1 MDTLRSIGETLLGL
15 SKPSSALDV
24 GQLCLRAAIVYLVM
38 ILFLRLAKKRSLG
51 RATVFD
57 AILVIIIGSVAS
69 RAITGNAPFVGALA
83 AVLVLIAM
91 HWLISFGARGW
102 PRLGWLVKGQS
113 DLLIKNGKVD
123 RGELKRAHMTDDD
136 LAEDLRQKGVERS
149 IRRERG
155 ATRTR
160 RRVVG
165 DQALAPPRAC
175 IAAR

>member
-38 ILFLRLAKKRSLG
+38 ILFMRLAKKRSLG

-57 AILVIIIGSVAS
+57 AILGIIIGSTAS
-69 RAITGNAPFVGALA
+69 RAVTGNAPFFGSLA
-83 AVLVLIAM
+83 AVLVLIAV
-91 HWLISFGARGW
+91 HWLISLGARDW
-102 PRLGWLVKGQS
+102 PGLGWLVKRRS

-136 LAEDLRQKGVERS
+136 LAEDLRQKGVSDPADVKEARLERDGVLS
-149 IRRERG
+149 VIKR
-155 ATRTR
+155 
-160 RRVVG
+160 
-165 DQALAPPRAC
+165 
-175 IAAR
+175 

>member
-69 RAITGNAPFVGALA
+69 RAITGNAPFFGALA

-91 HWLISFGARGW
+91 HWLISLGARGW

-136 LAEDLRQKGVERS
+136 LAEDLRQKGVGDSTDVKEARLERDGVLS
-149 IRRERG
+149 VIKR
-155 ATRTR
+155 
-160 RRVVG
+160 
-165 DQALAPPRAC
+165 
-175 IAAR
+175 

>member
-24 GQLCLRAAIVYLVM
+24 GQLCLRAAIVYLIM
-38 ILFLRLAKKRSLG
+38 ILFLRMAKKRSLG

-57 AILVIIIGSVAS
+57 AILVIILGSVAS
-69 RAITGNAPFVGALA
+69 RAITGNAPFFGALA

-91 HWLISFGARGW
+91 HWLISLGARGW

-123 RGELKRAHMTDDD
+123 CAELKRAHMTDDD
-136 LAEDLRQKGVERS
+136 LAEDLRQKGVGDPTDVKEARLERDGVLS
-149 IRRERG
+149 VIKR
-155 ATRTR
+155 
-160 RRVVG
+160 
-165 DQALAPPRAC
+165 
-175 IAAR
+175 

>member
-83 AVLVLIAM
+83 AVFVLIAM
-91 HWLISFGARGW
+91 HWLISLGARGW

-123 RGELKRAHMTDDD
+123 CAELKRAHMTDDD
-136 LAEDLRQKGVERS
+136 LAEDLRQKGVGDPTDVKEARLERDGVLS
-149 IRRERG
+149 VIKR
-155 ATRTR
+155 
-160 RRVVG
+160 
-165 DQALAPPRAC
+165 
-175 IAAR
+175 

>member
-69 RAITGNAPFVGALA
+69 RAITGNAPFFGALA

-91 HWLISFGARGW
+91 HWLISLGARGW

-123 RGELKRAHMTDDD
+123 CAELKRAHMTDDD
-136 LAEDLRQKGVERS
+136 LAEDLRQKGVGDPTDVKEARLERDGVLS
-149 IRRERG
+149 VIKR
-155 ATRTR
+155 
-160 RRVVG
+160 
-165 DQALAPPRAC
+165 
-175 IAAR
+175 

>member
-69 RAITGNAPFVGALA
+69 RAITGNAPFFGALA

-91 HWLISFGARGW
+91 HWLISLGARGW

-123 RGELKRAHMTDDD
+123 RGRAQARAHD
-136 LAEDLRQKGVERS
+136 R
-149 IRRERG
+149 
-155 ATRTR
+155 
-160 RRVVG
+160 
-165 DQALAPPRAC
+165 
-175 IAAR
+175 

>member
-69 RAITGNAPFVGALA
+69 RAITGNAPFFGALA

-91 HWLISFGARGW
+91 HWLISLGARGW

-123 RGELKRAHMTDDD
+123 CAELKRAHMTDDD
-136 LAEDLRQKGVERS
+136 LAEDLRQKGVSNPADVKEARLERDGVLS
-149 IRRERG
+149 VIKR
-155 ATRTR
+155 
-160 RRVVG
+160 
-165 DQALAPPRAC
+165 
-175 IAAR
+175 

>member
-24 GQLCLRAAIVYLVM
+24 GQLGLRAAIVYLVM

-69 RAITGNAPFVGALA
+69 RAITGNAPFFGALA

-91 HWLISFGARGW
+91 HWLISLGARGW

-123 RGELKRAHMTDDD
+123 RRELQRAHMTDDD
-136 LAEDLRQKGVERS
+136 LAEDLRQKGVGDPTDVKEARLERDGVLS
-149 IRRERG
+149 VIKR
-155 ATRTR
+155 
-160 RRVVG
+160 
-165 DQALAPPRAC
+165 
-175 IAAR
+175 

>member
-24 GQLCLRAAIVYLVM
+24 GQLCLRAAIVYLIM
-38 ILFLRLAKKRSLG
+38 ILFLRMAKKRSLG

-57 AILVIIIGSVAS
+57 AILVIILGSVAS
-69 RAITGNAPFVGALA
+69 RAITGNAPFFGALA
-83 AVLVLIAM
+83 AVFVLIAM
-91 HWLISFGARGW
+91 HWLISLGARGW

-136 LAEDLRQKGVERS
+136 LAEDLRQKGVGDPSDVKEARLERDGVLS
-149 IRRERG
+149 VIKR
-155 ATRTR
+155 
-160 RRVVG
+160 
-165 DQALAPPRAC
+165 
-175 IAAR
+175 

>member
-69 RAITGNAPFVGALA
+69 RAITGNAPFFGALA

-91 HWLISFGARGW
+91 HWLISLGARGW

-136 LAEDLRQKGVERS
+136 LAEDLRQKGVGDPTDVKEARLERDGVLS
-149 IRRERG
+149 VIKR
-155 ATRTR
+155 
-160 RRVVG
+160 
-165 DQALAPPRAC
+165 
-175 IAAR
+175 

>member
-91 HWLISFGARGW
+91 HWLISLSARGS

-136 LAEDLRQKGVERS
+136 LAEDLRQKGVGDPTDVKEARLERDGVLS
-149 IRRERG
+149 VIKR
-155 ATRTR
+155 
-160 RRVVG
+160 
-165 DQALAPPRAC
+165 
-175 IAAR
+175 

>member
-24 GQLCLRAAIVYLVM
+24 GQLGLRAAIVYLVM

-69 RAITGNAPFVGALA
+69 RAITGNAPFFGALA

-91 HWLISFGARGW
+91 HWLISLGARGW

-136 LAEDLRQKGVERS
+136 LAEDLRQKGVGDPSDVKEARLERDGVLS
-149 IRRERG
+149 VIKR
-155 ATRTR
+155 
-160 RRVVG
+160 
-165 DQALAPPRAC
+165 
-175 IAAR
+175 

>member
-91 HWLISFGARGW
+91 HWLISLGARGW

-136 LAEDLRQKGVERS
+136 LAEDLRQKGVGDPADVKEARLERDGVLS
-149 IRRERG
+149 VIKR
-155 ATRTR
+155 
-160 RRVVG
+160 
-165 DQALAPPRAC
+165 
-175 IAAR
+175 

>member
-69 RAITGNAPFVGALA
+69 RAITGNAPFFGALA

-91 HWLISFGARGW
+91 HWLISLGARGW

-136 LAEDLRQKGVERS
+136 LAEDLRQKGVSDPADVKEARLERDGVLS
-149 IRRERG
+149 VIKR
-155 ATRTR
+155 
-160 RRVVG
+160 
-165 DQALAPPRAC
+165 
-175 IAAR
+175 

>member
-38 ILFLRLAKKRSLG
+38 ILFMRLAKKRSLG

-57 AILVIIIGSVAS
+57 VILGIIIGSTAS
-69 RAITGNAPFVGALA
+69 RAVTGNAPFFGSLAAALA
-83 AVLVLIAM
+83 LIAM
-91 HWLISFGARGW
+91 HWLISLGARDW

-136 LAEDLRQKGVERS
+136 LAEDLRQKGVSDPADVKEARLERDGVLS
-149 IRRERG
+149 VIKR
-155 ATRTR
+155 
-160 RRVVG
+160 
-165 DQALAPPRAC
+165 
-175 IAAR
+175 